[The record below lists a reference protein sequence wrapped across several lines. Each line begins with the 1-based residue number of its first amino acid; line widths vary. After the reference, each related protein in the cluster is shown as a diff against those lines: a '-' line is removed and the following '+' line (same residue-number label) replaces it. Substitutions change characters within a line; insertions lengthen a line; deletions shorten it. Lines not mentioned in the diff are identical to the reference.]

1 MKKCFLLSL
10 FIFLSTFSIVNAQ
23 TKYDEFELTG
33 PVKLVGYKLYDNT
46 NKLAEPPKAY
56 LFSEDH
62 ALKSIVVFY
71 SDNTSYHF
79 IDKLERP
86 SKIQDKNGN
95 ITAQYN
101 YNSEANTFE
110 VYQGSVLKI
119 SGKLDSQ
126 GRIIELTSPAAE
138 DKSPLDLNDN
148 KQTKRLRILTYD
160 KKGDQICEETFA
172 VIESQKVAILK
183 IDYAYNDKNQK
194 IFERW
199 VRVDRPGKITEK
211 TLIYDDRGFL
221 VEMKGLEKST
231 NEDLGSFTFIY
242 DKIDDHGNWLKRR
255 RLLNGRE
262 AMTEERLIE
271 YYN

>member
-1 MKKCFLLSL
+1 MKKWFLLSL

-62 ALKSIVVFY
+62 ALKSIVIFY

-110 VYQGSVLKI
+110 VYQGSVLKR

-126 GRIIELTSPAAE
+126 GRIIELTSPTAE

-148 KQTKRLRILTYD
+148 KQTKQLRILTYD

-199 VRVDRPGKITEK
+199 VRADREGQIVEK
-211 TLIYDDRGFL
+211 TFIYDDRGFL
-221 VEMKGLEKST
+221 VEIKGFEK
-231 NEDLGSFTFIY
+231 NAGVALGSFTLVY
-242 DKIDDHGNWLKRR
+242 EKVDDRGNWLQRR
-255 RLLNGRE
+255 TFVKEQEIR
-262 AMTEERLIE
+262 TEIRTID
-271 YYN
+271 YY